1 VTHSKPFDT
10 SFVNKGNFLTMD
22 LQIKNRT
29 FIVCGATAG
38 FGKATAISLMN
49 EGAKV
54 IGIARKQE
62 GLDQMSANYKRRF
75 IPLKGNITTS
85 DTINQTV
92 NLALQHKISGILIN
106 AGGPPAKL
114 FEETRLSDWDEAYR
128 NLLRWKV
135 ELTQKLL
142 PHFKEQQYGRVVY
155 IESSSVKQPYE
166 NLVLSTSLRLSVVGM
181 MKTVSQEVSG
191 QNINFNMI
199 APGSHDTAAINRLI
213 EKKSQMTNQDFDTTK
228 EAFINAIP
236 AGKFGNPS
244 YLGNL
249 AAWLLSPMAEFVT
262 GQVYALEGGAVKST
276 M

>member
-1 VTHSKPFDT
+1 
-10 SFVNKGNFLTMD
+10 MD
-22 LQIKNRT
+22 LHINNHT

-38 FGKATAISLMN
+38 FGRTTAEALIKD
-49 EGAKV
+49 GACV
-54 IGIARKQE
+54 IGIARQQS
-62 GLDQMSANYKRRF
+62 GLDQMTSLYKEKF

-85 DTINQTV
+85 ETINQV
-92 NLALQHKISGILIN
+92 AAIAVDKDISGILVN

-142 PHFKEQQYGRVVY
+142 SHFKNKQYGRFVF

-213 EKKSQMTNQDFDTTK
+213 EKKANMTGQDFESTK
-228 EAFINAIP
+228 TAFIDAIP
-236 AGKFGNPS
+236 AKQFGNPE

-249 AAWLLSPMAEFVT
+249 AAWLLSPLAEFVT
-262 GQVYALEGGAVKST
+262 GQVYAIEGGAVKST
-276 M
+276 L

>member
-1 VTHSKPFDT
+1 
-10 SFVNKGNFLTMD
+10 MD
-22 LQIKNRT
+22 LQIKKHT

-38 FGKATAISLMN
+38 FGLATTKALMN
-49 EGAKV
+49 EGAYV
-54 IGIARKQE
+54 IGIARQQE
-62 GLDQMSANYKRRF
+62 GLDK
-75 IPLKGNITTS
+75 LKSQNKKLFASIKGDITTS
-85 DTINQTV
+85 ETINKV
-92 NLALQHKISGILIN
+92 VSLAVDKDISGILVN

-114 FEETRLSDWDEAYR
+114 FEETRLSDWDDAYR
-128 NLLRWKV
+128 NILRWKV

-142 PHFKEQQYGRVVY
+142 PHFKNKQYGRFVY

-166 NLVLSTSLRLSVVGM
+166 NLVLSTSLRLAVVGM

-191 QNINFNMI
+191 QNICFNTI

-213 EKKSQMTNQDFDTTK
+213 EKKRQTSGQDFESTK
-228 EAFINAIP
+228 ASFIDVIP
-236 AGKFGNPS
+236 AKQLGNPE

-276 M
+276 L

>member
-1 VTHSKPFDT
+1 
-10 SFVNKGNFLTMD
+10 MD
-22 LQIKNRT
+22 LGIKDQT
-29 FIVCGATAG
+29 FLVCGCTAG
-38 FGKATAISLMN
+38 FGLATTEALMKD
-49 EGAKV
+49 GAKV
-54 IGIARKQE
+54 IGVARTQE
-62 GLDQMSANYKRRF
+62 DLDQLKAKYKNRF
-75 IPLKGNITTS
+75 TPLTGDITQS
-85 DTINQTV
+85 DIINKAI
-92 NLALQHKISGILIN
+92 NLAEEKDISGVLVN

-114 FEETRLSDWDEAYR
+114 FEETRLSDWDDAYR
-128 NLLRWKV
+128 NILRWKV

-142 PHFKEQQYGRVVY
+142 PHFKAKSYGRIAY

-213 EKKSQMTNQDFDTTK
+213 DKKSQMEGTDFDTTR
-228 EAFINAIP
+228 EAFIDNIP
-236 AGKFGNPS
+236 AKQMGNPK
-244 YLGNL
+244 YLGSL

-276 M
+276 L

>member
-1 VTHSKPFDT
+1 
-10 SFVNKGNFLTMD
+10 MD
-22 LQIKNRT
+22 LQIKNQT

-38 FGKATAISLMN
+38 FGQATAKALMN

-54 IGIARKQE
+54 IGIARKQD
-62 GLDQMSANYKRRF
+62 GLDQMAATYKKRF

-85 DTINQTV
+85 DTINQSA
-92 NLALQHKISGILIN
+92 NLAQEHKISGILIN

-142 PHFKEQQYGRVVY
+142 PHFKEQQYGRVVF

-213 EKKSQMTNQDFDTTK
+213 EKKSQMSSQDFETTK

-236 AGKFGNPS
+236 AGKFGNPE

-249 AAWLLSPMAEFVT
+249 AAWLLSPLAEFAT

-276 M
+276 L